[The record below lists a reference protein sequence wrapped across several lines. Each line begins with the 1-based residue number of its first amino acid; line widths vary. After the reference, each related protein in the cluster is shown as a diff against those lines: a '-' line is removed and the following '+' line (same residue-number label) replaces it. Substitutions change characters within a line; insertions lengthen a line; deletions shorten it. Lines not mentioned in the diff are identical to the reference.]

1 MSSFRINTNI
11 GALNAYNALAKSNAQ
26 TYKAQIRLATQ
37 KRINQVADDT
47 SGFAVGKSLS
57 SKVKLMESA
66 KGNVGA
72 AKDML
77 ATAETQ
83 LISIKDLMTQI
94 KTKISDASNPAA
106 DKSRIADD
114 IKALGNEIK
123 SIFANTKYNDSQ
135 LLVSSA
141 TGNTGTFSFQTG
153 ADFTDVLGVDFAS
166 GLVGGSAVTG
176 VGSVSAEVSTGLA
189 SITGVASDTISALN
203 TSLTAMEGKI
213 DTALAGTGNLVQ
225 RLDIKDEFL
234 TSAITNSKASVSRL
248 FDADMAAEQLNATKG
263 QISGQVATAMFSQLN
278 LAPQNILQLFG

>member
-1 MSSFRINTNI
+1 
-11 GALNAYNALAKSNAQ
+11 
-26 TYKAQIRLATQ
+26 
-37 KRINQVADDT
+37 
-47 SGFAVGKSLS
+47 
-57 SKVKLMESA
+57 MESA
-66 KGNVGA
+66 QGNVGA

-106 DKSRIADD
+106 DKGRIADD

-135 LLVSSA
+135 LLVSSS
-141 TGNTGTFSFQTG
+141 TGNTGIFSFQTG
-153 ADFTDVLGVDFAS
+153 ADFSDVLGVDFAS
-166 GLVGGSAVTG
+166 GLVGASSVTG
-176 VGSVSAEVSTGLA
+176 VGDVAAEVATGLA
-189 SITGVASDTISALN
+189 SITGVASGTIAALN
-203 TSLTAMEGKI
+203 TSLASMEAKI

-248 FDADMAAEQLNATKG
+248 FDADMAMEQLNATKG